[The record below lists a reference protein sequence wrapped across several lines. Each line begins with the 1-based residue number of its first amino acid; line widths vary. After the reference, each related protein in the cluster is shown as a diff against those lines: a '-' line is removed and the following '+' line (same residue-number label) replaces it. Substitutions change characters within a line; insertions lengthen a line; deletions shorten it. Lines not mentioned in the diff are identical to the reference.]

1 MEDAA
6 EADKDAALRSL
17 VQNLREK
24 GRQPGSA
31 AAAADDDDDEP
42 DDDEPSAGVASSGNV
57 AVEADFIIEQRPGQG
72 VPDVQVPEPPK
83 PQISRCVR
91 SCLHMAR
98 ALGPVPGTQHSCSTK
113 PCAAAARH
121 PPAGRRR
128 RCWRSWGQG
137 RRWRRRLR
145 GTGRTLMERCSRCGR
160 GREAGAEK
168 ERALP
173 VYPPA
178 APAAMLNMGWP
189 QSTPALLHA
198 IPPLA
203 AAAGGPHPDCP
214 RERGGKQGGGA
225 AGLGAAVPQ
234 VRDGVGKGCGY

>member
-1 MEDAA
+1 MPQPLGYCCLVSHLTAILLPPAQREARLAEQQRVLQEQAPFQPLLEEEEEEGLDGMEDAA

-42 DDDEPSAGVASSGNV
+42 DDDEPPTGVASSGNV

-98 ALGPVPGTQHSCSTK
+98 ALGPVP
-113 PCAAAARH
+113 RH
-121 PPAGRRR
+121 PA
-128 RCWRSWGQG
+128 Q
-137 RRWRRRLR
+137 L
-145 GTGRTLMERCSRCGR
+145 
-160 GREAGAEK
+160 
-168 ERALP
+168 
-173 VYPPA
+173 
-178 APAAMLNMGWP
+178 
-189 QSTPALLHA
+189 QH
-198 IPPLA
+198 
-203 AAAGGPHPDCP
+203 
-214 RERGGKQGGGA
+214 
-225 AGLGAAVPQ
+225 
-234 VRDGVGKGCGY
+234 